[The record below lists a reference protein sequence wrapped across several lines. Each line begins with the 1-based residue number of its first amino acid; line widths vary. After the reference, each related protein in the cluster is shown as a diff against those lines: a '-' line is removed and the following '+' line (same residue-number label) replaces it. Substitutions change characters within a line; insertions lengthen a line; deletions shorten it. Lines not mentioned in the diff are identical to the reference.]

1 MTIKF
6 SDDATT
12 ATMGAIIDALAGWTL
27 KVEYAEGVTGFPE
40 DCAVYRAQT
49 SGIVICDVNEVGAPI
64 ESSLYHVG
72 YDEIQSITI
81 V

>member
-12 ATMGAIIDALAGWTL
+12 ATMGAILDSLAGWTL

-40 DCAVYRAQT
+40 ECAVYVAQT
-49 SGIVICDVNEVGAPI
+49 SGVTICEVNEVGAPI
-64 ESSLYHVG
+64 ENMRYHVG
-72 YDEIQSITI
+72 YDEIESITI